1 MPAVRITPEQ
11 LAALNLDP
19 TMLETIDDDGVVT
32 PPITTIP
39 RPDASPVRVRQPRV
53 KRRDPILQLT
63 PLAPVSP
70 IRKAVRVDSPAPVVK
85 PRRAKPTVNQS
96 LAIAVSML
104 LVSVLSIVFPAMP
117 GLIIIA
123 IIVLLWWKYKG

>member
-1 MPAVRITPEQ
+1 MMT
-11 LAALNLDP
+11 ALSPRRLRRFPGP
-19 TMLETIDDDGVVT
+19 TL
-32 PPITTIP
+32 
-39 RPDASPVRVRQPRV
+39 SPVRVRQPRV